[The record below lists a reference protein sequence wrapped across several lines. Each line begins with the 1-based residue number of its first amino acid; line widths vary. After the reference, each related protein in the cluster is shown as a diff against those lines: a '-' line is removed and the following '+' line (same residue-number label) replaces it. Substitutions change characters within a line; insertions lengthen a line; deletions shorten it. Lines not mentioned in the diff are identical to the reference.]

1 MGSNSVSHVIAYS
14 RINIKRVSF
23 PVSVVENKSIITWK
37 QVSQIMKDSYFAN
50 YVSNSRKSKKFTL
63 KKVGRSIKAEK
74 YKSKNIKKNNFK
86 SLSKSQIKKYH
97 RFIKK

>member
-23 PVSVVENKSIITWK
+23 LVSVAENKSIITWK
-37 QVSQIMKDSYFAN
+37 QVSQIMKDSFFVN
-50 YVSNSRKSKKFTL
+50 YVFSSHKYKKFTL
-63 KKVGRSIKAEK
+63 KKVGSSIKAEK
-74 YKSKNIKKNNFK
+74 YKSQNIKKNNFK